1 LHGRYFYLKASL
13 IIDCRNYIVL
23 CSLINLGIWLF
34 IDKIRNSYIKE
45 KILDLSKFQGSI
57 WLDGKMVDWQEAN
70 VHVLTHTLH
79 YGLGVFEGVRAYN
92 TPKGPSIFRLS
103 DHTDRLF
110 KSANVVNME
119 IPYDKETINKAHIDV
134 VNLNKIEESYIRP
147 MCFYGSEGMGLRADN
162 LKVHTMVA
170 AWEWPSY
177 MEPEA
182 RENGIKVKVSS
193 YKRQVRN
200 PVSSAKV
207 NGNYV
212 HSIVALNEALESGF
226 DEALM
231 MDAEDN
237 VAEGSGENFFIVK
250 NGELKTPDLDASLD
264 GITRRTI
271 IQIAED
277 MGMNVEIKKIKLDE
291 VLASDEAFFTGT
303 AAEVVPINSID
314 NKVLGN
320 GSRGPITKKL
330 QSTYFDQVRGLR
342 KENTTWHTFVSE

>member
-1 LHGRYFYLKASL
+1 M
-13 IIDCRNYIVL
+13 
-23 CSLINLGIWLF
+23 
-34 IDKIRNSYIKE
+34 
-45 KILDLSKFQGSI
+45 DLSKNQGSI
-57 WLDGKMVDWQEAN
+57 WLDGRMVDWREAN

-79 YGLGVFEGVRAYN
+79 YGVGVFEGVRAYN
-92 TPKGPSIFRLS
+92 TPKGPSIFRLQ

-110 KSANVVNME
+110 KSAGIVNME
-119 IPYDKETINKAHIDV
+119 IPYAKETINNAHIDV
-134 VNLNKIEESYIRP
+134 VNLNNLEESYIRP

-182 RENGIKVKVSS
+182 REKGIKVKVSS

-200 PVSSAKV
+200 PVASAKV

-212 HSIVALNEALESGF
+212 NSIVALNEALEAGF
-226 DEALM
+226 DEALLL
-231 MDAEDN
+231 DEEEN

-250 NGELKTPDLDASLD
+250 NGILKTPDLEASLD

-271 IQIAED
+271 IQLAKD
-277 MGMNVEIKKIKLDE
+277 MGMEVEIIKIKLHD
-291 VLASDEAFFTGT
+291 VLESDEAFFTGT
-303 AAEVVPINSID
+303 AAEVVPINSV
-314 NKVLGN
+314 NNESLGN
-320 GSRGPITKKL
+320 GSRGPLTEIL

-342 KENTTWHTFVSE
+342 DENSNWHSYVR

>member
-1 LHGRYFYLKASL
+1 M
-13 IIDCRNYIVL
+13 
-23 CSLINLGIWLF
+23 
-34 IDKIRNSYIKE
+34 
-45 KILDLSKFQGSI
+45 DLSKNQGSI
-57 WLDGKMVDWQEAN
+57 WLDGRMVDWREAN

-79 YGLGVFEGVRAYN
+79 YGVGVFEGVRAYN
-92 TPKGPSIFRLS
+92 TPKGPSIFRLQ

-110 KSANVVNME
+110 KSAGIVNME
-119 IPYDKETINKAHIDV
+119 IPYAKETINNAHIDV
-134 VNLNKIEESYIRP
+134 VNLNNLEESYIRP

-200 PVSSAKV
+200 PVASAKV

-212 HSIVALNEALESGF
+212 NSIVALNEALEAGF
-226 DEALM
+226 DEALLL
-231 MDAEDN
+231 DEEEN

-250 NGELKTPDLDASLD
+250 NGILKTPDLEASLD

-271 IQIAED
+271 IQLAKD
-277 MGMNVEIKKIKLDE
+277 MGMEVEIIKIKLHD
-291 VLASDEAFFTGT
+291 VLESDEAFFTGT
-303 AAEVVPINSID
+303 AAEVVPINSV
-314 NKVLGN
+314 NNESLGN
-320 GSRGPITKKL
+320 GSRGPITEIL

-342 KENTTWHTFVSE
+342 DENSNWHSYVR